1 MAYNEKDTL
10 YYIALFF
17 PFFLSTITLWCC
29 VRFKMSMHT
38 LYTLNKSQLNSFKV
52 KVICIVTQGAT
63 FNIEWFME
71 TSNVISK
78 SIYISKWKDKEYL
91 NMQ

>member
-17 PFFLSTITLWCC
+17 LFFLSRITLWCC

-71 TSNVISK
+71 TSNSISK
-78 SIYISKWKDKEYL
+78 SIYL